1 VSCAAAKPSRT
12 NEELSTKPEYM
23 MTVIDSED
31 PALPEVSED
40 EAWYDAEIAPALA
53 ALAQRCQE
61 RGMAFVAAVE
71 YQPGDHAGTYLVGP
85 DACLQMH
92 MLNLC
97 SRTAPNVDAY
107 VMHLRKL
114 CKERGQDISG
124 SFVLRGIGA

>member
-1 VSCAAAKPSRT
+1 MMIN
-12 NEELSTKPEYM
+12 NE
-23 MTVIDSED
+23 DS
-31 PALPEVSED
+31 ALPEVSED

-53 ALAQRCQE
+53 ALAKRCFE

-71 YQPGDHAGTYLVGP
+71 YQPGNHAGTYCMTDGAGL
-85 DACLQMH
+85 AME

-97 SRTAPNVDAY
+97 AQTAPNVDSY
-107 VMHLRKL
+107 IMHLRKL